1 MQILLVEDDYALAQ
15 GLQQALQDEGF
26 VVNSVASGEAAIY
39 LVQNETPD
47 MLILDIGLPD
57 ISGLAV
63 LQKIR
68 PGHPALPVLLL
79 TARDRVED
87 KVLGLDSGADDYLS
101 KPFDVN
107 ELVARIRAVERRL
120 GGASGNQLTIGPVTL
135 DSRAQTVQLDG
146 QPLELSRREFMLLK
160 VMMENSGR
168 ILSREKLEARLYQW
182 NDDISSNAIEVHIH
196 HLRKKL
202 PANFIK
208 TVRGVGYT
216 VRKT

>member
-182 NDDISSNAIEVHIH
+182 NDDISSNAVEVHIH

-202 PANFIK
+202 PTNFIK

-216 VRKT
+216 VRKA